1 MAQSTRPPL
10 LVGCPRAHHVYR
22 NGHASSGRRKNGT
35 SNPVR
40 KHSVSGRKNEV
51 SENRRTGVPNF
62 EHKPC
67 AQSVTVRRK
76 SLRRAFLRVA
86 NGPAGRLLA
95 DRIAIAMRERQD
107 GEQRRRVRCS
117 GRCRGENPARGNV
130 GSVAR
135 LGRERKEMAVGAWY
149 RFVSLERAF
158 YCQKGAS
165 KRLNEVCNAPFLQ
178 QINELRWPDPNR
190 ELVDDARFQIV
201 AARPGAGSRR
211 AA

>member
-22 NGHASSGRRKNGT
+22 NGHASLGRRKIGT
-35 SNPVR
+35 SNAGR

-51 SENRRTGVPNF
+51 SENRRTSVPNF

-107 GEQRRRVRCS
+107 GEQRRRVRSS
-117 GRCRGENPARGNV
+117 GRCRGKIQLVAAV
-130 GSVAR
+130 GQVADKA
-135 LGRERKEMAVGAWY
+135 GKEMAPGAQH
-149 RFVSLERAF
+149 RFAPLERAF

-165 KRLNEVCNAPFLQ
+165 KRLNEAYTTILF
-178 QINELRWPDPNR
+178 
-190 ELVDDARFQIV
+190 
-201 AARPGAGSRR
+201 
-211 AA
+211 